1 MMPLVESGMAAAEIL
16 TWLTFAGIVAM
27 IVAYALER
35 WSIEVVSLA
44 ALVGW
49 LVLFWAVPM
58 LTGTRSPL
66 GPDELLAG
74 LSNQA
79 LITVLALIV
88 VGQGLFHTD
97 ALEHPTNLLAR
108 LGGKTGM
115 GAILVVLLAAMVV
128 SAFVNDT
135 PVVVMFLPIVTAI
148 AAGRGIAASK
158 ALMPLSFAALLGGMT
173 TLIGTS
179 TNLLA
184 AGVALKSGGLA
195 IGFFDFTVPAGAMAI
210 VGFAYVAF
218 VLPRIL
224 KARTGM
230 AEQITGGS
238 GKQFIAQIEIGYGHP
253 LAGTTAVAGMF
264 PRLKDMTVRLVQR
277 GEHPFLPPFENLTL
291 QPGDTVI
298 VAATRSA
305 LTRALSEGAASTPS
319 PDAEGAATT
328 IPTRDLTLAEAV
340 VAPGARLIGRTIE
353 QAAIHYDTG
362 NVVLG
367 VERRSRMPRMQLA
380 DIRLEAGDVL
390 LLGGTQEAIEGLR
403 ANRDLLLLE
412 WSASELPQRRYARRA
427 LDHLRPRRSL
437 RRERHRAHRHRRACR
452 GTRHGPRRL
461 PQHPPGRP
469 LLRSAHLPD
478 DRRRPGRRLGPAGD
492 RRRHHARQRCHR
504 SGRRPARLGDPVD
517 ALPGRQ
523 PDDQRPVQQCH
534 RGPLHAGRPWHRRQ
548 GRRPAAALRRGG
560 HAGGELRLRHAGRLP
575 DQPPGHGPRPLSFL
589 GLCRRRPAAGR
600 LDVDRL
606 FDRRPLV
613 LWCVRVI

>member
-1 MMPLVESGMAAAEIL
+1 MAATGIL
-16 TWLTFAGIVAM
+16 TWLTYAAIVAM

-35 WSIEVVSLA
+35 WSIEVVSLS

-58 LTGTRSPL
+58 LMGVKSPL

-79 LITVLALIV
+79 LITVLAMLV

-97 ALEHPTNLLAR
+97 ALERPAAFLAR

-115 GAILVVLLAAMVV
+115 GAILLVLVAAMVT

-135 PVVVMFLPIVTAI
+135 PVVVMFLPIITAI
-148 AAGRGIAASK
+148 AASRGIATSK

-184 AGVALKSGGLA
+184 AGVAQKSGGLT
-195 IGFFDFTVPAGAMAI
+195 IGFFDFTVPAAAMAA
-210 VGFAYVAF
+210 VGFVYVAF

-238 GKQFIAQIEIGYGHP
+238 GKQFIATIEIGYGHP
-253 LAGTTAVAGMF
+253 LAGVSAVAGMF
-264 PRLKDMTVRLVQR
+264 PALKDMTVRLVQR
-277 GEHPFLPPFENLTL
+277 HEHPFLPPFENLTL
-291 QPGDTVI
+291 RPGDTIV

-305 LTRALSEGAASTPS
+305 LTRALSDSAATTPA
-319 PDAEGAATT
+319 AEGAAGQPV
-328 IPTRDLTLAEAV
+328 PTKDLTLAEAV
-340 VAPGARLIGRTIE
+340 VAPGSRVIGRTIE
-353 QAAIHYDTG
+353 QAAIHHDTDT
-362 NVVLG
+362 VVLG

-390 LLGGTQEAIEGLR
+390 LIGGTAEAIEGLR

-427 LDHLRPRRSL
+427 LVIFGLLVLYAAS
-437 RRERHRAHRHRRACR
+437 
-452 GTRHGPRRL
+452 GIGPVVI
-461 PQHPPGRP
+461 G
-469 LLRSAHLPD
+469 
-478 DRRRPGRRLGPAGD
+478 
-492 RRRHHARQRCHR
+492 
-504 SGRRPARLGDPVD
+504 
-517 ALPGRQ
+517 AL
-523 PDDQRPVQQCH
+523 
-534 RGPLHAGRPWHRRQ
+534 
-548 GRRPAAALRRGG
+548 AAALAMIL
-560 HAGGELRLRHAGRLP
+560 AGCLNIRQAVRA
-575 DQPPGHGPRPLSFL
+575 
-589 GLCRRRPAAGR
+589 
-600 LDVDRL
+600 
-606 FDRRPLV
+606 FDRRIYLMIGAALAAAAALEATGGAAVLANTAVGLVEGQPGWVTLSVLFLIVSVLTNILSNNATAVLFTPIALGIAEKLHAKPLPFVVAVMLAASCAFATPVGYQTNMLVMGPGHYQFSDYLVGGLPLV
-613 LWCVRVI
+613 VLMWIVFSIVGPWYYGV